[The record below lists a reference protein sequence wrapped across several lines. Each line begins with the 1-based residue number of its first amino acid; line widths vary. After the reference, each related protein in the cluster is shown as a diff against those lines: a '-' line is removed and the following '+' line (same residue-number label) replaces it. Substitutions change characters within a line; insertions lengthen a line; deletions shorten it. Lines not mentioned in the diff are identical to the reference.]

1 MEERKGFGTNFGFL
15 MAAVGSAVGL
25 GNIWGF
31 PNKMGASGGFTFLV
45 IYLVLAVLCGFIV
58 MVGELALGRKT
69 RHGAVGAYKALSKKF
84 KWMGW
89 MGILSAFFILFFY
102 CALGGYCIKY
112 TVLNIGDLF
121 HAGFGANALA
131 ETAVA
136 NGHSLGAEVFG
147 AFMSSPT
154 EAIVYGLIFVAITM
168 IIVLGGIGGGIE
180 KVCSVGMPALF
191 VMLLICIIRACTLEG
206 AVDGLKYMFVPGWA
220 VANGVIEEAP
230 NFLTVLSTAG
240 GQMFFSLSLGMG
252 AMITYGSYLKK
263 QESVQK
269 NAVIIV
275 ICDTLVAIMAGMI
288 VMPACYAFLGGETSS
303 GPGLL
308 FLSMQIVFEKM
319 GYVGNI
325 MGFLFYSLVFIAAIS
340 SSFSLLE
347 VITSFKVDHNVE
359 QGKAPGRKKY
369 AILAACI
376 IFVFCLPT
384 CLDGLG
390 AGTNG
395 GATIGNPADV
405 LGMHWA
411 EAGDISEFAEGTDY
425 YVKGDDGIYTK
436 LAADEAFVE
445 GETYYLNT
453 ARTWNG
459 DWLDFYD
466 MLSEGILMPLGAL
479 LMSIMYGWELGPE
492 VVHAEAT
499 CEGQK
504 FGAYGWFR
512 ICIKYITPLAM
523 LLVLYGQIKEFF
535 F

>member
-1 MEERKGFGTNFGFL
+1 MENNRTSFGSNFGFI

-31 PNKMGASGGFTFLV
+31 PYKMGMSGGFAFLLV
-45 IYLVLAVLCGFIV
+45 YLVLAVFVGLAV
-58 MVGELALGRKT
+58 MIGEFTIGRKT
-69 RHGAVGAYKALSKKF
+69 GLSPVAAYRKLSKKF
-84 KWMGW
+84 TWLGYMAV
-89 MGILSAFFILFFY
+89 ICPFLVLCFY
-102 CALGGYCIKY
+102 
-112 TVLNIGDLF
+112 F
-121 HAGFGANALA
+121 
-131 ETAVA
+131 
-136 NGHSLGAEVFG
+136 
-147 AFMSSPT
+147 
-154 EAIVYGLIFVAITM
+154 
-168 IIVLGGIGGGIE
+168 VLGGMVMRYALGYLTAIFGWDTWNVANIADYFGSFIMNGGQMILWTAIFIALNALVVAAGVAEGIE
-180 KVCSVGMPALF
+180 KFCKIGMPALF
-191 VMLLICIIRACTLEG
+191 VMLIIVIVYVAVQPG
-206 AVDGLKYMFVPGWA
+206 AGGGYKFMFGWNIEPLKD
-220 VANGVIEEAP
+220 
-230 NFLTVLSTAG
+230 NFLKVLKTAA

-252 AMITYGSYLKK
+252 AMITYGSYLQKK
-263 QESVQK
+263 ESVQK
-269 NAVIIV
+269 NAVIVV

-319 GYVGNI
+319 GYIGNI

-340 SSFSLLE
+340 SSMSLLE
-347 VITSFKVDHNVE
+347 VITSFKVDQNIE

-369 AILAACI
+369 AIFAACI

-411 EAGDISEFAEGTDY
+411 EAGDISEFEEGTDY

-436 LAADEAFVE
+436 LAADEVFVE

-453 ARTWNG
+453 AKTWNG

-466 MLSEGILMPLGAL
+466 MLSEGILMPLGA
-479 LMSIMYGWELGPE
+479 MIMAFAIGWIWKIDM
-492 VVHAEAT
+492 VVEECEAS
-499 CEGQK
+499 GHK
-504 FGAYGWFR
+504 FWGRVFFN
-512 ICIKYITPLAM
+512 ICYKFITPIGMAF
-523 LLVLYGQIKEFF
+523 VLYAQVTDYFG
-535 F
+535 